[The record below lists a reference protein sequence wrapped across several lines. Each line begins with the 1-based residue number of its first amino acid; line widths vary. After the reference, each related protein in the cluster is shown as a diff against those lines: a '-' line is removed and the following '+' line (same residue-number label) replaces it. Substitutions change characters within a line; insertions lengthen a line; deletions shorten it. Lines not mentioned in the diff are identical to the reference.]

1 MPTRLGIRI
10 VAIGV
15 GSVAY
20 VVGTHWLMT
29 RPGGSPWN
37 VVGVLS
43 PMLLAVAFGAW
54 QAGQRLLAFSAAGIV
69 GAVCLQA
76 AFGVRVSAQAL
87 YVAQHMGIHLFL
99 AVLFGSTLRAGRK
112 PLITTLAERV
122 HRVFTLDMVAYT
134 RKVTLAWTLYF
145 IAMAAASLLLYAFAS
160 FEAWALFANLLTPLA
175 LVAMFGGEYVL
186 RYRLH
191 PEFERTSMAAAVRSY
206 MQGPGAP

>member
-20 VVGTHWLMT
+20 VLGTHWLMT

-43 PMLLAVAFGAW
+43 PMLLAIAFGAW
-54 QAGQRLLAFSAAGIV
+54 RAGQRPPALGAAGIV
-69 GAVCLQA
+69 AALCLQA
-76 AFGVRVSAQAL
+76 VLGVHVSPQAL

-112 PLITTLAERV
+112 PLITTLAERL
-122 HRVFTLDMVAYT
+122 HRVFTPDMAVYT
-134 RKVTLAWTLYF
+134 RTVTLAWALYF
-145 IAMAAASLLLYAFAS
+145 IVMATVSLLLYAFAP
-160 FEAWALFANLLTPLA
+160 FDAWALFANLLTPLA
-175 LVAMFGGEYVL
+175 LVAMFGAEYVL

-206 MQGPGAP
+206 LQRSATP

>member
-15 GSVAY
+15 GSLAY
-20 VVGTHWLMT
+20 VLGTHWLMT

-43 PMLLAVAFGAW
+43 PMLLAIAFGAW
-54 QAGQRLLAFSAAGIV
+54 QAGQRFLAVGTVGIV
-69 GAVCLQA
+69 AALCLPA
-76 AFGVRVSAQAL
+76 LLGVNVSAHAL

-99 AVLFGSTLRAGRK
+99 AVLFGSTLRAGRQ

-122 HRVFTLDMVAYT
+122 HRVFTPDMVAYT

-145 IAMAAASLLLYAFAS
+145 VAMAAASLLLYALAPFD
-160 FEAWALFANLLTPLA
+160 AWALFANLLTPLA
-175 LVAMFGGEYVL
+175 TAAMFGAEYVL

-191 PEFERTSMAAAVRSY
+191 PEFERTSVADAVRSY
-206 MQGPGAP
+206 MQGTGTP

>member
-1 MPTRLGIRI
+1 MPSRFGIRI

-20 VVGTHWLMT
+20 VLGTHWLMT

-43 PMLLAVAFGAW
+43 PMPAAIAFGAW
-54 QAGQRLLAFSAAGIV
+54 QAGQRFLALGAAGIV
-69 GAVCLQA
+69 AALCLQA
-76 AFGVRVSAQAL
+76 VLGVHVSAQAL

-99 AVLFGSTLRAGRK
+99 AMLFASTLRAGRK

-122 HRVFTLDMVAYT
+122 HRVFTPDMVAYT
-134 RKVTLAWTLYF
+134 RKVTLAWALYF
-145 IAMAAASLLLYAFAS
+145 IAMAVASLMLYAVAPFD
-160 FEAWALFANLLTPLA
+160 AWALFANLLTPLA
-175 LVAMFGGEYVL
+175 IAAMFGAEYVL

-191 PEFERTSMAAAVRSY
+191 PEFERTSVADAVRSY
-206 MQGPGAP
+206 MQGTGTP

>member
-20 VVGTHWLMT
+20 VLGTHWLMT

-43 PMLLAVAFGAW
+43 PMLLAIGFGAW
-54 QAGQRLLAFSAAGIV
+54 QAGQRLLALGAAGIV
-69 GAVCLQA
+69 AALCLQA
-76 AFGVRVSAQAL
+76 VLGVQVSAQAL

-99 AVLFGSTLRAGRK
+99 AVLFGSTLRAGRQ

-122 HRVFTLDMVAYT
+122 HRVFTPDMVAYT

-145 IAMAAASLLLYAFAS
+145 IAMAVLSLLLYAFAP
-160 FEAWALFANLLTPLA
+160 FGAWALFANLLTPLA
-175 LVAMFGGEYVL
+175 IAAMFGAEYLL
-186 RYRLH
+186 RYHLH
-191 PEFERTSMAAAVRSY
+191 PEFERTSVADAVRSY
-206 MQGPGAP
+206 MQGTDTP